1 MKKFLILM
9 SGFVLAACGG
19 SGGGDVGR
27 PTVPQRPPN
36 QNLPVHG
43 DPAVENKDVTTILS
57 ELTIGGH
64 DYNLKNALFNT
75 DGADGGAMEL
85 TFGVDADGI
94 ITGVTVLDNKTGQTV
109 ATRQK
114 KTNVFVAS
122 NGDKYE
128 YNSLAGRAGLKYS
141 DFGNIVKTPKGEN
154 KSVHNFAG
162 GYKIARVDVPQT
174 EMNFSGI
181 AVGTVSNGDASVSL
195 DGDAVLALAGGAE
208 TLTMDFTDNGWYK
221 VTVAGNNITFSGDG
235 VENMNMAGGDG
246 AFTDENGKMNIGY
259 YGNNGVASEFVGTV
273 WYRENNTTMDVA
285 VGGVADK

>member
-1 MKKFLILM
+1 M
-9 SGFVLAACGG
+9 
-19 SGGGDVGR
+19 
-27 PTVPQRPPN
+27 
-36 QNLPVHG
+36 
-43 DPAVENKDVTTILS
+43 
-57 ELTIGGH
+57 
-64 DYNLKNALFNT
+64 
-75 DGADGGAMEL
+75 
-85 TFGVDADGI
+85 
-94 ITGVTVLDNKTGQTV
+94 
-109 ATRQK
+109 
-114 KTNVFVAS
+114 
-122 NGDKYE
+122 
-128 YNSLAGRAGLKYS
+128 
-141 DFGNIVKTPKGEN
+141 
-154 KSVHNFAG
+154 
-162 GYKIARVDVPQT
+162 
-174 EMNFSGI
+174 